1 MLVKIEARIL
11 IFPGTDF
18 HFPSMSVP
26 LGTFLGSVRDLTRGQ
41 PRMHFFNHYHVLFLM
56 NNLDSS
62 SKSNTNSTVDKF
74 LALFWRRKLLES
86 GRTRQTI
93 SLAKQHEGPA
103 MISKVERSCTPV
115 LTGREHGP

>member
-1 MLVKIEARIL
+1 
-11 IFPGTDF
+11 
-18 HFPSMSVP
+18 
-26 LGTFLGSVRDLTRGQ
+26 
-41 PRMHFFNHYHVLFLM
+41 MHFFNHYHVLFLM

-62 SKSNTNSTVDKF
+62 SKSNTNSTVHKF

-115 LTGREHGP
+115 LTGRNTGREPVNTVSTDPQHTMPLQMSVEVKT